1 MTASRAQA
9 SSVKHLLPFS
19 AFDVMNPDESRF
31 IQSENTLAM
40 KSKFTVTLATFALLP
55 LANLISADWPQ
66 WRGLN
71 RDDVSTET
79 GLAKEWPPEGPKLV
93 WMSKDAGLG
102 YSGYAIV
109 GDTLYTMGAQDAVE
123 YVIAI
128 NVKTGKEKWSA
139 EAGPL
144 LTNGWGDGPRS
155 TPTVSGDKVYALSG
169 KGHLVAFNAADGK
182 QIWKVTMEEL
192 GGKVPGWGYTESV
205 LVDGDLVICTPGGAQ
220 GALAAFDKN
229 TGKKVWQ
236 NPEWSDPA
244 QYSSVIAADHN
255 GARQLIQLTAQNV
268 GAVNAKDGAILWKV
282 PFPGKTAV
290 IPTPIFHK
298 GHVFVAAGYGVGAKL
313 IKVGEGNKAE
323 DLNPEMNTAMINHH
337 GGVVLVGEHL
347 YGYSD
352 KGGWTCL
359 DFKTGEV
366 KWQENAKFK
375 KGAIHYA
382 DGKLYL
388 IEENSGT
395 VALIDASPEGYKEHG
410 RFTLSPQTTQRN
422 PKGKVWTHP
431 VVCKGKLYLRDQE
444 LLYCFDVSGK

>member
-1 MTASRAQA
+1 
-9 SSVKHLLPFS
+9 
-19 AFDVMNPDESRF
+19 MNPNEARF
-31 IQSENTLAM
+31 IQTEITHVM
-40 KSKFTVTLATFALLP
+40 KPKFTVILATFAILP
-55 LANLISADWPQ
+55 LANLFSGDWPQ
-66 WRGLN
+66 WRGPN
-71 RDDVSTET
+71 RDDNSTET
-79 GLAKEWPPEGPKLV
+79 GLAKEWPPEGPKLMWV
-93 WMSKDAGLG
+93 SKDAGLG
-102 YSGYAIV
+102 YSGYSIV

-128 NVKTGKEKWSA
+128 NVNTGKGKWTT

-169 KGHLVAFNAADGK
+169 KGHLSAFNKENGK
-182 QIWKVTMEEL
+182 LVWKVTMEEL

-205 LVDGDLVICTPGGAQ
+205 LVDGNLVICTPGGAK
-220 GALAAFDKN
+220 GALAAFDKE

-255 GARQLIQLTAQNV
+255 GARQLIQLTGQSV
-268 GAVNAKDGAILWKV
+268 GAVNAKDGSILWKV

-290 IPTPIFHK
+290 IPTPIFHM
-298 GHVFVAAGYGVGAKL
+298 GHVFVASGYGVGAKL

-323 DLNPEMNTAMINHH
+323 DLNPDMNTAMINHH

-347 YGYSD
+347 YGYSE

-366 KWQENAKFK
+366 KWQENAKLK

-388 IEENSGT
+388 LEENSGT

-431 VVCKGKLYLRDQE
+431 VVCNGRLYLRDQE
-444 LLYCFDVSGK
+444 LLYSFDVSGK

>member
-102 YSGYAIV
+102 YSGYSIV

-128 NVKTGKEKWSA
+128 NVNTGKEKWSA

-182 QIWKVTMEEL
+182 CQAGATPRASWSMAIW
-192 GGKVPGWGYTESV
+192 
-205 LVDGDLVICTPGGAQ
+205 
-220 GALAAFDKN
+220 
-229 TGKKVWQ
+229 
-236 NPEWSDPA
+236 
-244 QYSSVIAADHN
+244 
-255 GARQLIQLTAQNV
+255 
-268 GAVNAKDGAILWKV
+268 
-282 PFPGKTAV
+282 
-290 IPTPIFHK
+290 
-298 GHVFVAAGYGVGAKL
+298 
-313 IKVGEGNKAE
+313 
-323 DLNPEMNTAMINHH
+323 
-337 GGVVLVGEHL
+337 
-347 YGYSD
+347 
-352 KGGWTCL
+352 
-359 DFKTGEV
+359 
-366 KWQENAKFK
+366 
-375 KGAIHYA
+375 
-382 DGKLYL
+382 
-388 IEENSGT
+388 
-395 VALIDASPEGYKEHG
+395 
-410 RFTLSPQTTQRN
+410 
-422 PKGKVWTHP
+422 
-431 VVCKGKLYLRDQE
+431 
-444 LLYCFDVSGK
+444 